1 VPELPEVEMARRY
14 LQAISLHRTI
24 LSARVLDGRILAGVT
39 ASRLEQALTGRQF
52 DCALRHGTISGE
64 HAW

>member
-1 VPELPEVEMARRY
+1 MARRY